1 MQRKIYLNW
10 HANNRFGWGILG
22 LNIFFHWANDPEVLP
37 LMGMPIT
44 EADLQM
50 VDPLRLGS
58 SMAAIGESNR
68 LQAALQKE
76 NFSLRQRGITLI
88 DALGNGFAVQQP
100 RMGAVNIGRCIFEDT
115 RLSNLD
121 QTLAKYDALLCAS
134 RWNADLLA
142 AHSSKPVKMIHE
154 GIDHSLFFPGP
165 RSGIN
170 DPGRFRIFSG
180 GKVEYRK
187 AQDLVLLA
195 FREFSARHDDAQLV
209 TAWHSPWPRLS
220 AGFQGRLSAP
230 LGLDQRGMIDVRRW
244 AAENGIAP
252 DKVLDIGPVPNPVM
266 PMVLREM
273 DCALLPSRAEA
284 CTNLPAKEAMA
295 CGVPV
300 ILAENTGVRDL
311 VGSDNCVPLRNQTP
325 ITDLADSG
333 TLGWGESSVDE
344 IVAALELLYTDTQ
357 RRRAIGAAG
366 ADWILREQR
375 TWQAHAAQ
383 LKDFVLS
390 L

>member
-22 LNIFFHWANDPEVLP
+22 LNIFFHWANDPEVQP
-37 LMGMPIT
+37 LMGMPIAET
-44 EADLQM
+44 DLQM
-50 VDPLRLGS
+50 VDPLRLS
-58 SMAAIGESNR
+58 SCMAAIGESNR
-68 LQAALQKE
+68 FQAALQKE
-76 NFSLRQRGITLI
+76 NFSLRQRGVMLI

-115 RLSNLD
+115 RLGNLD
-121 QTLAKYDALLCAS
+121 QVLSKYDALLCAS

-220 AGFQGRLSAP
+220 AGFQGRLTTP
-230 LGLDQRGMIDVRRW
+230 LGLDPHGMIDVRRW

-252 DKVLDIGPVPNPVM
+252 DKVVDIGPVPNPVM

-311 VGSDNCVPLRNQTP
+311 VGSDNCIPIRNQKP
-325 ITDLADSG
+325 ITGLPDSG
-333 TLGWGESSVDE
+333 SLGWGESSVDE

-357 RRRAIGAAG
+357 RRRAIGANG
-366 ADWILREQR
+366 AEWILGEQR